1 MGLWT
6 ERHAVLDKL
15 IPMRGRKP
23 LYIHIRS
30 SEAFLLITIC
40 WSVFTDVFLYGV
52 VVPVIPFA
60 LQDRVHISHDELQH
74 WVSVLLAVYAAALLL
89 CAPLCGMWADRTTS
103 RRGPLLIGLLVL
115 FGSTLMF
122 CLGRTIPLLVIG
134 RTLQGASAAVVWTV
148 ALALL
153 ADTVKKEESAKAIG
167 YVSVAMTLGV
177 LFGPMIGGVV
187 YERSGYYPVFAV
199 TFAVIGLDIILRLLM
214 IEKKI
219 AAKWLEP
226 PAHALHDISMLNVD
240 HLQSPINSTTMTE
253 KNSSIAH
260 SHPSP
265 PRPKRK
271 LPPILSLLRS
281 RRVLAAWWGTFAAA
295 ITMTAL
301 DTTIPL
307 YVNQTF
313 GWGSLGA
320 GLVFLALLFPNFFGP
335 LIGYWTDKYG
345 PRWIAAAG
353 LLLSIPF
360 WVLLRL
366 VDHDGIRQQVLLC
379 ALLVLL
385 GTAAALVLT
394 PLMAE
399 FSKVCDAKVRQQP
412 DFFAGK
418 SAYAQSF
425 GIFNVAW
432 AAGSLVGPL
441 AAGGIVTASGW
452 KTMTWAMA
460 IFNAV
465 GVVPA
470 LLYSGG
476 IITKRKPGARGEVSS
491 S

>member
-1 MGLWT
+1 
-6 ERHAVLDKL
+6 
-15 IPMRGRKP
+15 
-23 LYIHIRS
+23 
-30 SEAFLLITIC
+30 
-40 WSVFTDVFLYGV
+40 
-52 VVPVIPFA
+52 
-60 LQDRVHISHDELQH
+60 
-74 WVSVLLAVYAAALLL
+74 
-89 CAPLCGMWADRTTS
+89 
-103 RRGPLLIGLLVL
+103 
-115 FGSTLMF
+115 MF
-122 CLGRTIPLLVIG
+122 CLGTTIPVLVIG

-177 LFGPMIGGVV
+177 LFGPMIGGIV
-187 YERSGYYPVFAV
+187 YERSGYFPVFGV
-199 TFAVIGLDIILRLLM
+199 TFGVIGFDIILRLLLV
-214 IEKKI
+214 EKKV
-219 AAKWLEP
+219 AARWYEP
-226 PAHALHDISMLNVD
+226 TESGAPLNPLTTNPLHNQP
-240 HLQSPINSTTMTE
+240 HGSTTLAE
-253 KNSSIAH
+253 KNDSITNTHA
-260 SHPSP
+260 SM
-265 PRPKRK
+265 PRSKRR
-271 LPPILSLLRS
+271 LPPILTLLKS
-281 RRVLAAWWGTFAAA
+281 KRVLAAWWGTFAGA

-313 GWGSLGA
+313 GWGPLGA

-345 PRWIAAAG
+345 PRWIAAGG

-379 ALLVLL
+379 VLLVLL
-385 GTAAALVLT
+385 GTAAAFVLT

-441 AAGGIVTASGW
+441 AAGGIITASGW

-460 IFNAV
+460 IFNAA
-465 GVVPA
+465 GVIPA

-476 IITKRKPGARGEVSS
+476 IITKRKQPVVVGTLAIGQ
-491 S
+491 